1 MFLLKSITRR
11 IIFLHV
17 VAISITSA
25 FMPVALYLLLRSAA
39 EDLQHRAL
47 RENAG
52 LITRYFSQEPGGDV
66 ALHLPPELT
75 TLFSEAYGRYVYSVA
90 DASGRVLYSSLHGG
104 KPVFEN
110 SERGAYPVY
119 FETKHQDAILSGASI
134 PVKIGDR
141 TLWVQVAQDLQH
153 RDVLIDDIV
162 AEFFGRVGW
171 ITIPILLSLLI
182 IDVSIFRRA
191 LSPLLKAS
199 EMAEKIG
206 PDRTHVRLPL
216 EAMPREIKPLVHTV
230 NQALDRLERGFHI
243 QRDFTADAAH
253 ELRTPLSILQARID
267 TIPDKE
273 IAREL
278 SRDIAR
284 MKRIVS
290 QLLDIAELEAFA
302 VGPDETADLGTVCVE
317 VAEFVAPLAVSEGK
331 LILLDAPETPVP
343 VNGNPEVL
351 FRAVRNL
358 AENAIR
364 HTAEGS
370 TVTIAV
376 RPEGIVSVAD
386 QGPGIPMSER
396 VQIFQRFWRKDRTGS
411 SGAGLGLSIVRRI
424 MDAHR
429 GEINISNPRSGGCI
443 FTLKFR
449 ARPPASSAGAL
460 WNEKARPPL
469 LTETST
475 AGGKF
480 APICSERSSELA
492 SDKLC

>member
-1 MFLLKSITRR
+1 MFLFKSITRR

-17 VAISITSA
+17 IAISITSV
-25 FMPVALYLLLRSAA
+25 FMPLALYLLLRSTAQ
-39 EDLQHRAL
+39 DLQHRAF
-47 RENAG
+47 RENTE
-52 LITRYFSQEPGGDV
+52 LITRYLSQEPDGSIG
-66 ALHLPPELT
+66 LHLPPELA
-75 TLFSEAYGRYVYSVA
+75 TLFSAAYGRYVYSVV
-90 DASGRVLYSSLHGG
+90 DASGRVLYSSLHGS
-104 KPVFEN
+104 KPVFN
-110 SERGAYPVY
+110 TAERGSYPEY
-119 FETKHQDAILSGASI
+119 LETKHQDALLSGASI
-134 PVKIGDR
+134 PVKVGDR
-141 TLWVQVAQDLQH
+141 TVWVQVAQDLQH

-171 ITIPILLSLLI
+171 ITIPILLSLLV

-206 PDRTHVRLPL
+206 PDRTDVRLPL
-216 EAMPREIKPLVHTV
+216 EAMPQEITPLVHTI
-230 NQALDRLERGFHI
+230 NQALDRLERGFHV

-267 TIPDKE
+267 TIPDKK
-273 IAREL
+273 IAKEL

-302 VGPDETADLGTVCVE
+302 VGPQEAVDLGAVCVE
-317 VAEFVAPLAVSEGK
+317 VAEFVAPLAVSERK
-331 LILLDAPETPVP
+331 QILLEAPEAPVP
-343 VNGNPEVL
+343 INGNPEVL

-364 HTAEGS
+364 HTPEGS

-396 VQIFQRFWRKDRTGS
+396 VDIFQRFWRKDRTGS
-411 SGAGLGLSIVRRI
+411 SGAGLGLSIVKRI

-449 ARPPASSAGAL
+449 AMPQAALPGAI

-469 LTETST
+469 QTEDR
-475 AGGKF
+475 AG
-480 APICSERSSELA
+480 SENQGARA
-492 SDKLC
+492 

>member
-1 MFLLKSITRR
+1 MFLFTSITRR

-25 FMPVALYLLLRSAA
+25 FMPLALYLLLRSAA
-39 EDLQHRAL
+39 ADLQHRAL

-52 LITRYFSQEPGGDV
+52 LITRYFSQEPGGGI
-66 ALHLPPELT
+66 ALNLPPELKA
-75 TLFSEAYGRYVYSVA
+75 LFSEAYGRYVYSVV
-90 DASGRVLYSSLHGG
+90 DASGRVLYTSLHGG
-104 KPVFEN
+104 EPVFGH
-110 SERGAYPVY
+110 SERSADPEYL
-119 FETKHQDAILSGASI
+119 ETKHQDAILSGASI

-141 TLWVQVAQDLQH
+141 TVWVQVAQDLQH

-162 AEFFGRVGW
+162 SEFFGRVGW

-206 PDRTHVRLPL
+206 PERTDVRLPI
-216 EAMPREIKPLVHTV
+216 EPMPSEIRPLVHTI
-230 NQALDRLERGFHI
+230 NQALDRLERGFHV

-273 IAREL
+273 IAKEL
-278 SRDIAR
+278 TRDIAR

-302 VGPDETADLGTVCVE
+302 VGPDETADLGTVCVD

-331 LILLDAPETPVP
+331 QILLEAPEAPIP
-343 VNGNPEVL
+343 VNGNTEVL

-364 HTAEGS
+364 HTPEGS

-376 RPEGIVSVAD
+376 RPEGIVTVAD
-386 QGPGIPMSER
+386 QGPGIPHSDR
-396 VQIFQRFWRKDRTGS
+396 VQIFQRFWRKDRRGS
-411 SGAGLGLSIVRRI
+411 SGAGLGLSIVKRI
-424 MDAHR
+424 MDAHH
-429 GEINISNPRSGGCI
+429 GEIIVSNPRAGGCI

-449 ARPPASSAGAL
+449 IRPQASIAGTA
-460 WNEKARPPL
+460 WNEKPRPPL
-469 LTETST
+469 PAA
-475 AGGKF
+475 AGQAG
-480 APICSERSSELA
+480 SA
-492 SDKLC
+492 SQGGRA

>member
-1 MFLLKSITRR
+1 MFLFKSITQR

-17 VAISITSA
+17 AAILITSA
-25 FMPVALYLLLRSAA
+25 FMPVALYLLLRSTA

-52 LITRYFSQEPGGDV
+52 LITRYFSEEADGNI

-75 TLFSEAYGRYVYSVA
+75 TLFSEAYGRYVYSVT
-90 DASGRVLYSSLHGG
+90 DASGRVLYSSVHGG
-104 KPVFEN
+104 TPVFEN
-110 SERGAYPVY
+110 SERSAYPEY
-119 FETKHQDAILSGASI
+119 FETKRQDAILSGASI
-134 PVKIGDR
+134 PVKLGDR
-141 TLWVQVAQDLQH
+141 TVWVQVAEDLQH

-206 PDRTHVRLPL
+206 PERTDVRLPL
-216 EAMPREIKPLVHTV
+216 EAMPREIKPLVHTI
-230 NQALDRLERGFHI
+230 NQALDRLEQGFHV

-273 IAREL
+273 IVKEL

-302 VGPDETADLGTVCVE
+302 VGPAETADLGAVCVD

-331 LILLDAPETPVP
+331 QILLEAPETPVP

-364 HTAEGS
+364 HTPRGS

-386 QGPGIPMSER
+386 QGPGIPMAER
-396 VQIFQRFWRKDRTGS
+396 AQIFHRFWRKDRSGS

-424 MDAHR
+424 MDTHH

-449 ARPPASSAGAL
+449 AMPLASPAGAL

-469 LTETST
+469 LTETIK
-475 AGGKF
+475 AGRANKGV
-480 APICSERSSELA
+480 RV
-492 SDKLC
+492 